1 MTEPPPSSASAEEIS
16 SWQLLPLVMLVT
28 GMGILGF
35 SILAP
40 ALPDLAD
47 SLGVSSSAIGVVQG
61 AVAVPGIF
69 LAPYIG
75 YLTDRWG
82 RRRVVRISL
91 LIFGTAGTACFFATD
106 YWTLV
111 ALRVTQ
117 GLGTSALL
125 SLGVVVIG
133 DQYRGNR
140 RRWALGINMAALT
153 ATATLA
159 PILGGFLAEGG
170 TYRPFLVFLL
180 AFPVFVAARHLPEPD
195 DLPTPAPPLQH
206 LGGALAHLRRH
217 GRLSD
222 FIGILPVSVITLG
235 VYLGLGL
242 TVTPLLLESRFGL
255 TVSQRGLI
263 QAIGSAASSIASLM
277 SGRVGRWFPPA
288 RVIGTT
294 FVLMVVGFV
303 AVGSAPSLWML
314 GSGLGILGLATGLMF
329 PLLQGFSASAG
340 PARYRG
346 VLVGTWVSANRVGQ
360 FVGPATGTVVAG
372 AVGNQAVY
380 FYGAAVM
387 AVVAA
392 VWSPLRRKAAR
403 REA

>member
-1 MTEPPPSSASAEEIS
+1 
-16 SWQLLPLVMLVT
+16 MLIT
-28 GMGILGF
+28 GMGILAF
-35 SILAP
+35 SILSP

-47 SLGVSSSAIGVVQG
+47 SLGVSDSAIGVVQG
-61 AVAVPGIF
+61 AVAIPGIF

-75 YLTDRWG
+75 YLSDRHG

-91 LIFGTAGTACFFATD
+91 LMFATAGTAGFFAPD

-111 ALRVTQ
+111 SLRLVQ
-117 GLGTSALL
+117 GFGTSALL

-140 RRWALGINMAALT
+140 RRWAMGLNMAALT
-153 ATATLA
+153 ATTTLA

-180 AFPVFVAARHLPEPD
+180 GFPVFFAAKHLPEPAGMSA
-195 DLPTPAPPLQH
+195 PAPPLQH
-206 LGGALAHLRRH
+206 LRGAMADLRRR

-222 FIGILPVSVITLG
+222 FLGILPMSLITLG

-255 TVSQRGLI
+255 SVSQRGLV
-263 QAIGSAASSIASLM
+263 QAIGAAASSVASLA
-277 SGRVGRWFPPA
+277 SGRVGRRFPPA
-288 RVIGTT
+288 RVLGAA
-294 FVLMVVGFV
+294 FVMLAAGFV
-303 AVGSAPSLWML
+303 VIGSAPTLWMV
-314 GSGLGILGLATGLMF
+314 GPGLAILGLATGSIF
-329 PLLQGFSASAG
+329 PLLQDFSASVG

-360 FVGPATGTVVAG
+360 FAGPAMGTVVAG
-372 AVGNQAVY
+372 SVGNQTAY

-387 AVVAA
+387 MVMAVVWA
-392 VWSPLRRKAAR
+392 PLRRKAASR
-403 REA
+403 